1 MTERAFYKKAYKL
14 IFKEGKTHQE
24 VYDQHVKESQLGPET
39 VARAISMVP
48 SKAKN
53 ESLKPFWTAFILL
66 VVAMAV
72 LRITT
77 LFQYDQLVEG
87 TLSTLI
93 FAGIVIV
100 IVPFFGIHAAMSGK
114 ATSYSGASLL
124 SMIAVIRGFF
134 AYDFGTETMHY
145 TYIGMAVLLLILGG
159 LISRRLRAGYT
170 KNLIDHE
177 KEDGKIVKRITY
189 SFDESKKMTR
199 KEIFKETY

>member
-1 MTERAFYKKAYKL
+1 MTERAFYKKAYTL
-14 IFKEGKTHQE
+14 IFKEGETHQE
-24 VYDQHVKESQLGPET
+24 VYDQNVKESQLGPET

-53 ESLKPFWTAFILL
+53 ESLKPFWMAFILL

-77 LFQYDQLVEG
+77 LFKFDQLADG

-93 FAGIVIV
+93 FAGIVII
-100 IVPFFGIHAAMSGK
+100 IVPFFGIHAAMAGK
-114 ATSYSGASLL
+114 ATSYSGASFL
-124 SMIAVIRGFF
+124 SMIALIRGFF
-134 AYDFGTETMHY
+134 ADDFGTETTHY
-145 TYIGMAVLLLILGG
+145 IYIGMAVLLLILGG
-159 LISRRLRAGYT
+159 MISRRLRAGYT